1 VHVLIH
7 NQLIHNFAS
16 YLDKD
21 LLLRPIQHESNI
33 DAEMKC
39 EGRGS
44 IVTSPVDVMDD
55 IHGST
60 TTTVNKQSCSS
71 FPSLEEGKRSDEDVD
86 GMNINCECFYWD
98 YCLLYVVIEMWCN

>member
-1 VHVLIH
+1 MHL
-7 NQLIHNFAS
+7 

-21 LLLRPIQHESNI
+21 LLLRPIQHESTI

-55 IHGST
+55 IHVSTST
-60 TTTVNKQSCSS
+60 TANKQSCSS
-71 FPSLEEGKRSDEDVD
+71 FPLLEEGKRSEDVGVTSED
-86 GMNINCECFYWD
+86 ILQEC
-98 YCLLYVVIEMWCN
+98 VEKITKPTG

>member
-1 VHVLIH
+1 MFKNTH

-21 LLLRPIQHESNI
+21 LLLRPIQDESTI

-55 IHGST
+55 QQQRIS
-60 TTTVNKQSCSS
+60 N
-71 FPSLEEGKRSDEDVD
+71 PALLPRRWRRGK
-86 GMNINCECFYWD
+86 GAKI
-98 YCLLYVVIEMWCN
+98 LK

>member
-1 VHVLIH
+1 M
-7 NQLIHNFAS
+7 
-16 YLDKD
+16 
-21 LLLRPIQHESNI
+21 RPIQHESNT

-60 TTTVNKQSCSS
+60 TASHNKQSCSS
-71 FPSLEEGKRSDEDVD
+71 FPLLEEGKRSEDVGVTSKD
-86 GMNINCECFYWD
+86 ILQEC
-98 YCLLYVVIEMWCN
+98 VEKITKPTG

>member
-1 VHVLIH
+1 MHL
-7 NQLIHNFAS
+7 

-21 LLLRPIQHESNI
+21 LLLRPIQHESTIN
-33 DAEMKC
+33 AEMKC

-60 TTTVNKQSCSS
+60 STTANKQSCSS
-71 FPSLEEGKRSDEDVD
+71 SLSLEGGEGSEDVEVTSEY
-86 GMNINCECFYWD
+86 ILQEC
-98 YCLLYVVIEMWCN
+98 VEKSTKPTGQ